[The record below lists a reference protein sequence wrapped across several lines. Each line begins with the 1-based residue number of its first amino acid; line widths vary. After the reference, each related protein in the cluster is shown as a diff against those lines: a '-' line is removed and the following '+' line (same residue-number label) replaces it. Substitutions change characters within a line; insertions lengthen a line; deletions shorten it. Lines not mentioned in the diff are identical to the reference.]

1 MFGNESKTQAEIL
14 KMKPY
19 AEFLIQRFIKIYNGD
34 EHHVNE

>member
-19 AEFLIQRFIKIYNGD
+19 AEFLIQRLIEIYKGD